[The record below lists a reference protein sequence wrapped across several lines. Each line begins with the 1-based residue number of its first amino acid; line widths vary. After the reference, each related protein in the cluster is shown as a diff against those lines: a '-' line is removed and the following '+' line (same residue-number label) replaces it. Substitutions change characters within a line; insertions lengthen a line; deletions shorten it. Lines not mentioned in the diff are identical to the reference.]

1 MKTCSQNSDFQHCLI
16 VSYNRATTEHLACI
30 AGGFVLESSK
40 WAAKPHSS
48 HGFAAH
54 WCTCQPNHHLH
65 KESGTTVSHCLYI
78 LAAVWSLKGRTT
90 LTVSNE
96 KKKVEK
102 PIIKKKTFLECT
114 SFLNH
119 SFIISALLY
128 NIYIFFL
135 WNIGH
140 FFYNRMWVSREA
152 MWFIG
157 GPNLEW
163 KKMNGTGKILATPLA
178 PCKGLDSQLSPRR
191 APLRLARCAPL
202 REFSVLQ
209 RLN

>member
-65 KESGTTVSHCLYI
+65 KELGTTVSHCLYI

-96 KKKVEK
+96 KKKSRK
-102 PIIKKKTFLECT
+102 ANNKKENIFRMHIFLK
-114 SFLNH
+114 
-119 SFIISALLY
+119 SFIHHLCSPLQ
-128 NIYIFFL
+128 YIHFFSLKHRTFFL
-135 WNIGH
+135 QPNVGFQRSNVIYWWTESWMKKNEWNWKNPG
-140 FFYNRMWVSREA
+140 YA
-152 MWFIG
+152 P
-157 GPNLEW
+157 GP
-163 KKMNGTGKILATPLA
+163 
-178 PCKGLDSQLSPRR
+178 
-191 APLRLARCAPL
+191 
-202 REFSVLQ
+202 LQ
-209 RLN
+209 RLR

>member
-65 KESGTTVSHCLYI
+65 KELGTTVSHCLYI

-140 FFYNRMWVSREA
+140 FFLQPNVGFQRSNVIYWWTESWMKKNEWNWKNPGYA
-152 MWFIG
+152 P
-157 GPNLEW
+157 GP
-163 KKMNGTGKILATPLA
+163 
-178 PCKGLDSQLSPRR
+178 
-191 APLRLARCAPL
+191 
-202 REFSVLQ
+202 LQ
-209 RLN
+209 RLR